1 MGLGAQRGSERGD
14 PDSPLQV
21 FVPYAPSV
29 ASTRVRVHHWL
40 ERTGLAAQV
49 HDWAHVG
56 NHGFDT
62 LLRRPVA
69 VARAEAQV
77 RRLARGPFDRVL
89 VQRQVSPF
97 SGGRF
102 EHLIL
107 AGARLGVYDFDDAL
121 MAMPRRGA
129 QRLWSK
135 AEACRAGVT
144 YADRV
149 LAGSE
154 VLADWA
160 QGYCSDVRLI
170 PTCVEIAD
178 YPPKADFD
186 LGDPPRLVWLGSPA
200 TEHHLALMA
209 PAVAAAN
216 RATGARLAVI
226 SSGERGLGPLTP
238 FVDRLEWHPG
248 VESTLAQFDVGLAP
262 LADEPLA
269 RGKCAYKMLQYGA
282 AGLPSVAT
290 PLGANGYVGAQLGV
304 VPAEGDAQWTDAILG
319 LLGLSAAERSAI
331 GRHAR
336 ERTAQLY
343 SYDAWQDAWLAAVGA
358 TG

>member
-1 MGLGAQRGSERGD
+1 MKTLFLN
-14 PDSPLQV
+14 P
-21 FVPYAPSV
+21 PSY
-29 ASTRVRVHHWL
+29 
-40 ERTGLAAQV
+40 E
-49 HDWAHVG
+49 
-56 NHGFDT
+56 GFDGGAGSRYQARREIRSFWYPTWLAQAAALVPGSVLIDAPPHDLT
-62 LLRRPVA
+62 L
-69 VARAEAQV
+69 EDV
-77 RRLARGPFDRVL
+77 RERLKTEV
-89 VQRQVSPF
+89 
-97 SGGRF
+97 
-102 EHLIL
+102 
-107 AGARLGVYDFDDAL
+107 DAL
-121 MAMPRRGA
+121 RGEISTLMQA
-129 QRLWSK
+129 AVQ
-135 AEACRAGVT
+135 
-144 YADRV
+144 
-149 LAGSE
+149 AGSE